1 MPPSDLSSCIFE
13 VFASV
18 LPGEVDADTDFFD
31 AGGDSMAAEQVLM
44 TLSSRLGLD
53 LPGWLLLDHPT
64 VTSLSAALSDI
75 MRG

>member
-1 MPPSDLSSCIFE
+1 MPAPDLSGHILE

-18 LPGEVDADTDFFD
+18 LPGDVDADTDFFD

-44 TLSSRLGLD
+44 ALSSHVGLD

-64 VTSLSAALSDI
+64 VTTLSAALADI